1 MDMII
6 LMQSVTIQFRRFF
19 WYIRITKCDKAIFL
33 QSATACYYKVS
44 QLLQKYD
51 RLLLQSVL
59 GITKYDR
66 LLLQSAL
73 GITKYDSY
81 YKMFLT

>member
-1 MDMII
+1 MII
-6 LMQSVTIQFRRFF
+6 LMQSVTIQFRRLF
-19 WYIRITKCDKAIFL
+19 WYIRITKCDKATFL